1 MAKPI
6 NWSLVA
12 GNLAEARAEIEAFEA
27 MLKSK
32 HRRSEVALQ
41 LSLEHA
47 YHHLNVAWNARRAS
61 AKQYRNITDAQFNRW
76 GIFPRAIEAYRL
88 PTRKRKVRD
97 V

>member
-12 GNLAEARAEIEAFEA
+12 GNLAEARAEIESLEA
-27 MLKSK
+27 VLKSK
-32 HRRSEVALQ
+32 RRRSEVALQ

-47 YHHLNVAWNARRAS
+47 YHHLNVAWNARRATD
-61 AKQYRNITDAQFNRW
+61 KEYRSITNAQFNRW
-76 GIFPRAIEAYRL
+76 GVFPRAIEAYRL
-88 PTRKRKVRD
+88 PTRKGKVRD